1 MQSDEEVE
9 GARGNDVRK
18 TVASTRQQNQQS
30 KEKKC
35 RQFQK
40 RQESAGPCRQGQAGQ
55 KRRKVEDNH
64 PEKVVPPHR
73 CQNVRHFATLV
84 ETDGKVARVV
94 RGRSTSVK
102 NTRSLVGKSRVGV
115 FFFFFFFI
123 YFFLFFYF
131 LLLFIFIIIIIF
143 FFFFFFLFFLIFFF
157 FSFCFARFW

>member
-1 MQSDEEVE
+1 MQRDEVE

-40 RQESAGPCRQGQAGQ
+40 RQESAGPCCQGQAGQ

-73 CQNVRHFATLV
+73 CQHVRRFATLV

-102 NTRSLVGKSRVGV
+102 NTRSFVGKSRFGG
-115 FFFFFFFI
+115 FFFIFFILFFFIFFIFFLFLFFFFI
-123 YFFLFFYF
+123 FIFFFFIFFYF
-131 LLLFIFIIIIIF
+131 LFYF
-143 FFFFFFLFFLIFFF
+143 FFF
-157 FSFCFARFW
+157 